1 MMKRRIFIVT
11 AIFTAGIFFGCA
23 TLFSSQAY
31 DVQKEIVFKTVGNV
45 SLKADLFVPKNGNG
59 RPAVVVVH
67 GGSWAKRS
75 GDMESLCKDLVAE
88 GFVVMNVTY
97 RLAPE
102 HLYPKAVDDVRDA
115 ISWLKHSAAP
125 LNVDPEKLY
134 VWGYSSGAH
143 LALLASLDGTLGVKA
158 VVAGGTPANLT
169 AWPNSPL
176 VKTFLGVS
184 YAENQQL
191 WEKASPVFQ
200 VSENS
205 PPVFLYHGSWDSLVE
220 PEQMDMMAAALQKKN
235 REVKTYRAAFLGHIA
250 VYLFSYSSIDQGI
263 EFIKAH

>member
-1 MMKRRIFIVT
+1 MNKKRLFLIAAV
-11 AIFTAGIFFGCA
+11 FTAAIFFGCA
-23 TLFSSQAY
+23 TLFQSQAY
-31 DVQKEIVFKTVGNV
+31 DIQKDIVFKSVENV
-45 SLKADLFVPKNGNG
+45 SLTADLFVPKKGNG

-67 GGSWAKRS
+67 GGSWTKRS
-75 GDMESLCKDLVAE
+75 GDMVSLCKDLAAE

-102 HLYPKAVDDVRDA
+102 HLYPKALEDVRDA
-115 ISWLKHSAAP
+115 ITWLKHSATP
-125 LNVDPEKLY
+125 LNIDPEKLY
-134 VWGYSSGAH
+134 VWGYSSGAN
-143 LALLASLDGTLGVKA
+143 LALLASLDGSLGVKA

-169 AWPNSPL
+169 AWPDSPL

-184 YAENQQL
+184 YTDNPPL

-205 PPVFLYHGSWDSLVE
+205 PPVFLYHGGWDRLVE
-220 PEQMDMMAAALQKKN
+220 PEQMDMMAAALKKKN
-235 REVKTYRAAFLGHIA
+235 REVKTYTADFLGHVA

-263 EFIKAH
+263 EFLKAH